1 MHVTGGQYKGVKVI
15 IPSCAKPT
23 LSKTRESIFNIL
35 YSIFGNFENKVFLDM
50 FAGSGI
56 ISLEA
61 LSRGF
66 STISIDKNPLAI
78 KTIKENLKIAKGGY
92 KIIKGDSTKIIE
104 NFEIAPD
111 VIYIDPP
118 WEINYEDAIIKA
130 YKKFSNAIIII
141 EYDKKRMQ
149 EFSHIYGKISAPFR
163 EKVYGR
169 CKLDF
174 IKNQN

>member
-15 IPSCAKPT
+15 IPNCAKPT
-23 LSKTRESIFNIL
+23 LSKTRESVFNVL
-35 YSIFGNFENKVFLDM
+35 YSILGDFHNKTFLDL

-56 ISLEA
+56 MSLEA

-66 STISIDKNPLAI
+66 KTISIDKNYNAI
-78 KTIKENLKIAKGGY
+78 KLIRKNLKVAKEGY
-92 KIIKGDSTKIIE
+92 EIIKGDSNKIIE
-104 NFEIAPD
+104 KLDIKPD

-118 WEINYEDAIIKA
+118 WEDDYKNTITKIYEKYKNTIIVV
-130 YKKFSNAIIII
+130 

-149 EFSHIYGKISAPFR
+149 EFSRIYGKISAPFR

-174 IKNQN
+174 IKT